1 VGKLT
6 PEAEERLIEQ
16 LISIEWVRD
25 LDSLSCEIVS
35 RVCYCSLEE
44 ATDILQG
51 LVDRRLIERV
61 GVHPR
66 PSERFDSFRCA
77 WVKGS
82 GS

>member
-1 VGKLT
+1 MGKLT
-6 PEAEERLIEQ
+6 PESEERVIEQ

-25 LDSLSCEIVS
+25 LDSVSYGIVG
-35 RVCYCSLEE
+35 RVCSCSLEE
-44 ATDILQG
+44 ATDILRE

-82 GS
+82 RS